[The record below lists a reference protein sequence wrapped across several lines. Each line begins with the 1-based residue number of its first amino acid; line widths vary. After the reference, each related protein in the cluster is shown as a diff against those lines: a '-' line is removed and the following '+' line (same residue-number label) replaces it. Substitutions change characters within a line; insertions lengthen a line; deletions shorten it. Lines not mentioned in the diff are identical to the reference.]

1 MGQSM
6 AARQIN
12 AFYSRTQI
20 LHDVSLA
27 MNANAVTA
35 IIGPTG
41 CGKSTFLRCLNRMH
55 ETVAGAR
62 MTGRVVLGSTDL
74 YAMDAVEV
82 RRTVGMVFD
91 RPNPFPTLSIF
102 DNVAAGLRLNGIRQK
117 DLLIERVQ
125 AVLSMTALW
134 DEVKDR
140 LEKPAIH
147 LQSGQQQRL
156 CLARALALEPAVVLL
171 DEPAS
176 TLDPS
181 STLQLEE
188 LIEQLK
194 DRYTVVLVTHNLQQ
208 AARVADTT
216 AFFLDGHLIETGRTI
231 DIFTNPSDTRTEDYI
246 TGRRS

>member
-1 MGQSM
+1 M